1 MWYPDKYT
9 CNINLSGRRGK
20 GECKQAK
27 ILLSS
32 LFLFL
37 WMECMKLVNL
47 PRIVVYLIGLRFKK
61 EGGDNTHFMWV
72 SMPVKKKKRRSR
84 LILLFSS
91 IISVSVVGQVILC
104 VWTNASFSRNN
115 VEWYGVFFL
124 HYLYDNN
131 FLFVRRPMWRN
142 ENVFWERNEN
152 SSISLIL
159 VAWFANYKNTFC
171 YSCNGGFE

>member
-1 MWYPDKYT
+1 MEEEGKV
-9 CNINLSGRRGK
+9 NVNRRK
-20 GECKQAK
+20 FYYLVSSFFFEWSEWNWW
-27 ILLSS
+27 IFHELLSI
-32 LFLFL
+32 
-37 WMECMKLVNL
+37 WLVCDSKKKAE
-47 PRIVVYLIGLRFKK
+47 IIHISCEYLCLL
-61 EGGDNTHFMWV
+61 
-72 SMPVKKKKRRSR
+72 KKKKRRSR

-104 VWTNASFSRNN
+104 VWTNASFSRYN

-159 VAWFANYKNTFC
+159 VAWFANYKITFR

>member
-9 CNINLSGRRGK
+9 CNINLSGRRRK

-37 WMECMKLVNL
+37 WMEWMKLVNL

-72 SMPVKKKKRRSR
+72 SM
-84 LILLFSS
+84 
-91 IISVSVVGQVILC
+91 SVEKEE
-104 VWTNASFSRNN
+104 ASFSAHPSVQFNYLCLGCWSGYLVCMN
-115 VEWYGVFFL
+115 ECFFL
-124 HYLYDNN
+124 TKQRRMIRCL
-131 FLFVRRPMWRN
+131 LFTL
-142 ENVFWERNEN
+142 
-152 SSISLIL
+152 SI
-159 VAWFANYKNTFC
+159 W
-171 YSCNGGFE
+171 